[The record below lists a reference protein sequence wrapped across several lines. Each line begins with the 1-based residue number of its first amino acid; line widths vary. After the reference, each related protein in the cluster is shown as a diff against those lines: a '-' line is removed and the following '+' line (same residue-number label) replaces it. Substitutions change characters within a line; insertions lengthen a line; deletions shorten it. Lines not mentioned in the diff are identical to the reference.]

1 MQIYPEK
8 YDKLELS
15 TSERSFL
22 RTMERAFPGD
32 QLAYFVL
39 QINPRKREA
48 GNGQA
53 ELFDMLV
60 VPEGI
65 FLFRFF
71 DTDTPI
77 IASTT
82 IKAMGNPMV
91 FTILENDIK
100 AKLEESQYL
109 IRENGNLRY
118 ALNICLVFPNIYHAQ
133 IESALI
139 ESEKSFCDKHTLF
152 KDDIQALRKDG
163 KSILLS
169 RLFVLDEIHE
179 DNVNNIFQRL
189 CPEITIPRKYI
200 LDDHSSIT
208 IKEENLTQ
216 IDRAVQSYRLDT
228 WQIDMVN
235 KINKGNQLILAC
247 AGSGKSVLLISKCFK
262 LASLNPCENFLIT
275 CYNRNLNNYY
285 QWAIS
290 QAGFIDRNVRCTT
303 FLGLC
308 RQLLENNSI
317 SLPSKYTKQKAD
329 DYYDSLFEKANE
341 ALATGQIKER
351 FFGIFIDEV
360 QIFKPEWYRFCF
372 NLLKSKN
379 ETDHY
384 FVIAGDKSQDIKNNI
399 KHGKAP
405 WQGGGS
411 GYPEYRGKTL
421 PIETNYRNS
430 KPINDAI
437 DRYVNYAKKLGQKI
451 GVDLSSDPELFLR
464 GTAYRPGNK
473 PSIKTLT
480 DFSNEGEAAAI
491 CSAIRDFLQK
501 GYSEVDIAVI
511 VYNKSQP
518 YTSKGWKTHYYSL
531 LPYIKQTFYKEN
543 WETPS
548 ILISGES
555 EGATYGSR
563 RGVTIATIEGSL
575 GLDFRAV
582 ILAGLRPLGSHEKA
596 QIVSDFTDL
605 SPEKLEEKQ
614 EAFKKN
620 INFLYTGCTRA
631 KDELTIIL
639 SAPKGESMY
648 PYIFFPI
655 GLIQNRPRNGVRMR
669 SPRVAVYGL

>member
-22 RTMERAFPGD
+22 RTMERSFSGD
-32 QLAYFVL
+32 ALAYYVL
-39 QINPRKREA
+39 QINPRKRDA
-48 GNGQA
+48 GQGKA
-53 ELFDMLV
+53 ELFNMLV
-60 VPEGI
+60 IPEGI
-65 FLFRFF
+65 ILLRFF
-71 DTDTPI
+71 DAAIPL

-82 IKAMGNPMV
+82 VKAMGNPMV
-91 FTILENDIK
+91 YSVLENDIRS
-100 AKLEESQYL
+100 KLEESKYL
-109 IRENGNLRY
+109 VRESGNLRFS
-118 ALNICLVFPNIYHAQ
+118 LNISFVFPNIDYSQ
-133 IESALI
+133 IESELS
-139 ESEKSFCDKHTLF
+139 ESERIFCNQHALF
-152 KDDIQALRKDG
+152 KNDIQSMRKEG
-163 KSILLS
+163 KNNLLA
-169 RLFVLDEIHE
+169 RLSPADEIE
-179 DNVNNIFQRL
+179 EEKVNNIFQRL
-189 CPEITIPRKYI
+189 CPEITIPRKFI
-200 LDDHSSIT
+200 LDDHATIA
-208 IKEENLTQ
+208 IKESVLTQ
-216 IDRAVQSYRLDT
+216 MDRAVQSYRLDN
-228 WQIDMVN
+228 WQIDIVN
-235 KINKGNQLILAC
+235 RINRGNQLILAC

-262 LASLNPCENFLIT
+262 LASLNPGEDFLIT

-290 QAGFIDRNVRCTT
+290 QAGFIDRNVKCTT

-308 RQLLENNSI
+308 RQLLESNGI
-317 SLPSKYTKQKAD
+317 ALPTKYAHQQD
-329 DYYDSLFEKANE
+329 DYYDRLFEKANE
-341 ALATGQIKER
+341 ALAAGRIKER
-351 FFGIFIDEV
+351 FYGIFIDEV

-379 ETDHY
+379 DTDHY

-411 GYPEYRGKTL
+411 DYPEYRGKTL

-437 DRYVNYAKKLGQKI
+437 DRYVSYAKALGARI
-451 GVDLSSDPELFLR
+451 GVDLTSDPELFLR

-473 PSIKTLT
+473 PTLKTLK
-480 DFSNEGEAAAI
+480 DLSNEGEAAAI
-491 CSAIRDFLQK
+491 CAAIRDLLQK

-511 VYNKSQP
+511 VYNRRQP
-518 YTSKGWKTHYYSL
+518 YTSKGWKTHYYEL
-531 LPYIKQTFYKEN
+531 LPYIKQIFYKEN
-543 WETPS
+543 WENPS
-548 ILISGES
+548 ILIPGES

-596 QIVSDFTDL
+596 QVLGDFSGLTE
-605 SPEKLEEKQ
+605 EKLSEKQ

-620 INFLYTGCTRA
+620 VNFLYTGCTRA

-639 SAPKGESMY
+639 SAPKGESLYMDLLRDS
-648 PYIFFPI
+648 I
-655 GLIQNRPRNGVRMR
+655 GE
-669 SPRVAVYGL
+669 

>member
-22 RTMERAFPGD
+22 RTMERSFPGD
-32 QLAYFVL
+32 QLAYYVL
-39 QINPRKREA
+39 QINPRKRDA
-48 GNGQA
+48 GKGQA
-53 ELFDMLV
+53 ELFNMLV

-65 FLFRFF
+65 LLLRFF
-71 DTDTPI
+71 DSDVPLVT
-77 IASTT
+77 ATT

-91 FTILENDIK
+91 FKVLENDIRS
-100 AKLEESQYL
+100 KLEESKYL
-109 IRENGNLRY
+109 VRESGNLRF
-118 ALNICLVFPNIYHAQ
+118 ALNICFVFPNIELSQ
-133 IESALI
+133 IETDLTDT
-139 ESEKSFCDKHTLF
+139 EKGFCDKHVLL
-152 KDDIQALRKDG
+152 KNDIQTLRKEG
-163 KSILLS
+163 KAILLK
-169 RLFVLDEIHE
+169 RFPPADDVTE
-179 DNVNNIFQRL
+179 DKVNNIFQRL
-189 CPEITIPRKYI
+189 CPEITIPRKFI
-200 LDDHSSIT
+200 LDDHVSIS
-208 IKEENLTQ
+208 IKEAALTQ

-228 WQIDMVN
+228 RQINIVN
-235 KINKGNQLILAC
+235 QINRGNQLILAC

-262 LASLNPCENFLIT
+262 LASLNPSENFLLT

-290 QAGFIDRNVRCTT
+290 QAGFTDRNVRCTT

-308 RQLLENNSI
+308 RQLLESNGI
-317 SLPSKYTKQKAD
+317 SLPTPYPND
-329 DYYDSLFEKANE
+329 DYYARLFEKANE
-341 ALATGQIKER
+341 ALAEGRIKER
-351 FFGIFIDEV
+351 FYGIFIDEV

-384 FVIAGDKSQDIKNNI
+384 FIIAGDKSQDIKNNI
-399 KHGKAP
+399 KHGRAP

-411 GYPEYRGKTL
+411 EYPEYRGKTL

-437 DRYVNYAKKLGQKI
+437 DRYVGNAKALGMKI

-464 GTAYRPGNK
+464 GTAYRPGNE
-473 PSIKTLT
+473 PTVYTIT

-491 CSAIRDFLQK
+491 CDAIRDLLKK

-511 VYNKSQP
+511 VYNKSQK
-518 YTSKGWKTHYYSL
+518 YTSKGWKTHYYNI
-531 LPYIKQTFYKEN
+531 LPFIKQAFYKEN

-548 ILISGES
+548 ILIAGES

-596 QIVSDFTDL
+596 RALSDFGGLTKEQLDN
-605 SPEKLEEKQ
+605 KQ

-620 INFLYTGCTRA
+620 VNFLYTGCTRA

-639 SAPKGESMY
+639 SAPKGESIYMDLLRDS
-648 PYIFFPI
+648 I
-655 GLIQNRPRNGVRMR
+655 GE
-669 SPRVAVYGL
+669 

>member
-22 RTMERAFPGD
+22 RTMERAFSGD
-32 QLAYFVL
+32 ELAYYVL
-39 QINPRKREA
+39 QINPRKRDA
-48 GNGQA
+48 GQGRA
-53 ELFDMLV
+53 ELFNMLV
-60 VPEGI
+60 IPEGI
-65 FLFRFF
+65 MLLRFF
-71 DTDTPI
+71 DADIPL

-82 IKAMGNPMV
+82 IKALGNPLV
-91 FTILENDIK
+91 YSVLENDIRS
-100 AKLEESQYL
+100 KLEESNYL
-109 IRENGNLRY
+109 VRESGNLRF
-118 ALNICLVFPNIYHAQ
+118 ALNIIFIFPNIDFSQ
-133 IESALI
+133 M
-139 ESEKSFCDKHTLF
+139 ESELSEAEKEFCCKHVFFKS
-152 KDDIQALRKDG
+152 DIHVLRKEG
-163 KSILLS
+163 KKILLE
-169 RLFVLDEIHE
+169 RLSTADTIEE
-179 DNVNNIFQRL
+179 EKVNNIFQRL
-189 CPEITIPRKYI
+189 CPEITIPRKFI
-200 LDDHSSIT
+200 LDDHATIS
-208 IKEENLTQ
+208 IKEAALSQ
-216 IDRAVQSYRLDT
+216 MDRAVQSYRLDT
-228 WQIDMVN
+228 WQIDIVN
-235 KINKGNQLILAC
+235 RINRGNQLILAC

-290 QAGFIDRNVRCTT
+290 QAGFIDRNVKCTT

-308 RQLLENNSI
+308 KQLLENNGI
-317 SLPSKYTKQKAD
+317 SLPTKYPYQQN
-329 DYYDSLFEKANE
+329 DYYDRLFEKAND
-341 ALATGQIKER
+341 ALAAGLIKER
-351 FFGIFIDEV
+351 FYGVFIDEV

-379 ETDHY
+379 DSDHY

-411 GYPEYRGKTL
+411 DYPEYRGKTL

-437 DRYVNYAKKLGQKI
+437 DRYVSCAKAMGAKI
-451 GVDLSSDPELFLR
+451 GVDLTSDPELFLR
-464 GTAYRPGNK
+464 GTAYRPGNN
-473 PSIKTLT
+473 PTLSMVKEL
-480 DFSNEGEAAAI
+480 SNEGEAEAI
-491 CSAIRDFLQK
+491 CSAIRNLLKK

-511 VYNKSQP
+511 VYNRRQQ
-518 YTSKGWKTHYYSL
+518 YTTKGWKTHYYNL
-531 LPYIKQTFYKEN
+531 LPSIKQIFYKEN
-543 WETPS
+543 WENPS
-548 ILISGES
+548 ILIPRES

-596 QIVSDFTDL
+596 QVLEDFEGLTE
-605 SPEKLEEKQ
+605 EKLGGRQ

-620 INFLYTGCTRA
+620 INLLYTGCTRA

-639 SAPKGESMY
+639 SAPKGESIYMDLLRDSM
-648 PYIFFPI
+648 
-655 GLIQNRPRNGVRMR
+655 GE
-669 SPRVAVYGL
+669 

>member
-8 YDKLELS
+8 YDKLVLS

-22 RTMERAFPGD
+22 RTTERAFAED
-32 QLAYFVL
+32 ELAYYVL
-39 QINPRKREA
+39 QINPRKRDA
-48 GNGQA
+48 GQGKA
-53 ELFDMLV
+53 ELFNMII

-65 FLFRFF
+65 MLLRFF
-71 DTDTPI
+71 DVDIPLV
-77 IASTT
+77 ASTT
-82 IKAMGNPMV
+82 IKALANPLV
-91 FTILENDIK
+91 YSVLENDIRS
-100 AKLEESQYL
+100 KLEESNYL
-109 IRENGNLRY
+109 VRESGNLRF
-118 ALNICLVFPNIYHAQ
+118 ALNISFVFPNIDFSQ
-133 IESALI
+133 MEPELT
-139 ESEKSFCDKHTLF
+139 EPEKIFCFKHVLF
-152 KDDIQALRKDG
+152 KNDIHLLRKKG
-163 KSILLS
+163 KKILLE
-169 RLFVLDEIHE
+169 RLSPADEIE
-179 DNVNNIFQRL
+179 EKIVNNIFQRL
-189 CPEITIPRKYI
+189 CPEITIPIKFI
-200 LDDHSSIT
+200 LDDHMTIS
-208 IKEENLTQ
+208 IKEAPLSQ
-216 IDRAVQSYRLDT
+216 MDRAVQSYRLDN
-228 WQIDMVN
+228 WQIDIVN
-235 KINKGNQLILAC
+235 RINKGNQLILAC

-290 QAGFIDRNVRCTT
+290 QAGFIDKNVKCTT

-308 RQLLENNSI
+308 KQLLESNGI
-317 SLPSKYTKQKAD
+317 SLPTRYPNQQNG
-329 DYYDSLFEKANE
+329 YYDTLFEKANN

-351 FFGIFIDEV
+351 FYGIFIDEV

-379 ETDHY
+379 DNDHY

-437 DRYVNYAKKLGQKI
+437 DRFVSCAKAMGVKI
-451 GVDLSSDPELFLR
+451 GVDLTSDPELFLR

-473 PSIKTLT
+473 PTLSMVKEL
-480 DFSNEGEAAAI
+480 SNEGEAEAI
-491 CSAIRDFLQK
+491 CSAIRVLLEN

-511 VYNKSQP
+511 VYNRRQQ
-518 YTSKGWKTHYYSL
+518 YTAKGWKTHYYSL
-531 LPYIKQTFYKEN
+531 LPHIKQIFYKEN

-548 ILISGES
+548 ILIPGES

-582 ILAGLRPLGSHEKA
+582 ILAGLRPLGSHEKV
-596 QIVSDFTDL
+596 QVFEDFDGLTK
-605 SPEKLEEKQ
+605 EKLEEKQ

-639 SAPKGESMY
+639 SAPKGESIYMDLLRDSM
-648 PYIFFPI
+648 
-655 GLIQNRPRNGVRMR
+655 GE
-669 SPRVAVYGL
+669 

>member
-22 RTMERAFPGD
+22 RTMERSFSGD
-32 QLAYFVL
+32 ELAYYVL
-39 QINPRKREA
+39 QINPRKRDA
-48 GNGQA
+48 GQGKA
-53 ELFDMLV
+53 ELFNMLV
-60 VPEGI
+60 IPEGI
-65 FLFRFF
+65 ILLRFF
-71 DTDTPI
+71 DAAIPL

-91 FTILENDIK
+91 YSVLENDIRS
-100 AKLEESQYL
+100 KLEESKYL
-109 IRENGNLRY
+109 VRESGNLRFS
-118 ALNICLVFPNIYHAQ
+118 LNISFVFPNIDYSQ
-133 IESALI
+133 IESELS
-139 ESEKSFCDKHTLF
+139 ESERIFCSQHALF
-152 KDDIQALRKDG
+152 KNDIQSMRKEG
-163 KSILLS
+163 KNNLLA
-169 RLFVLDEIHE
+169 RLSPADEIE
-179 DNVNNIFQRL
+179 EEKVNNIFQRL
-189 CPEITIPRKYI
+189 CPEITIPRKFI
-200 LDDHSSIT
+200 LDDHAT
-208 IKEENLTQ
+208 VAIKESVLTQ
-216 IDRAVQSYRLDT
+216 IDRAVQSYRLDN
-228 WQIDMVN
+228 WQIDIVN
-235 KINKGNQLILAC
+235 RINRGNQLILAC

-262 LASLNPCENFLIT
+262 LASLNPGENFLIT

-290 QAGFIDRNVRCTT
+290 QAGFIDRNVKCTT

-308 RQLLENNSI
+308 KQLLESNGI
-317 SLPSKYTKQKAD
+317 ALPAKYAHQQ
-329 DYYDSLFEKANE
+329 DYYDRLFEKANE
-341 ALATGQIKER
+341 ALASGQIKER
-351 FFGIFIDEV
+351 FYGIFIDEV

-379 ETDHY
+379 DTDHY

-411 GYPEYRGKTL
+411 DYPEYRGKTL

-437 DRYVNYAKKLGQKI
+437 DRYVSYAKALGARI
-451 GVDLSSDPELFLR
+451 GVDLTSDPELFLR

-473 PSIKTLT
+473 PTIKTLK
-480 DFSNEGEAAAI
+480 DLSNEGEAAAI
-491 CSAIRDFLQK
+491 CSAIHDLLKK

-511 VYNKSQP
+511 VYNRRQK
-518 YTSKGWKTHYYSL
+518 YTSKGWRTHYYEL
-531 LPYIKQTFYKEN
+531 LPHIKKIFYKEN
-543 WETPS
+543 WESPS
-548 ILISGES
+548 ILIPGES
-555 EGATYGSR
+555 EGGTYGSR

-596 QIVSDFTDL
+596 QTFGDFSGLTEDKL
-605 SPEKLEEKQ
+605 SEKQ

-639 SAPKGESMY
+639 SAPKGESLYMDLLRDS
-648 PYIFFPI
+648 I
-655 GLIQNRPRNGVRMR
+655 GE
-669 SPRVAVYGL
+669 

>member
-8 YDKLELS
+8 YDKLDLS

-22 RTMERAFPGD
+22 RTMERAFTGE
-32 QLAYFVL
+32 QLSYYVL
-39 QINPRKREA
+39 QINPRKRDT

-53 ELFDMLV
+53 ELFDLFV

-65 FLFRFF
+65 LLLRFF
-71 DTDTPI
+71 DTDMPLVAT
-77 IASTT
+77 TT
-82 IKAMGNPMV
+82 IKAMSNMV
-91 FTILENDIK
+91 FKVLENDVK
-100 AKLEESQYL
+100 SKLEESKYL
-109 IRENGNLRY
+109 VRESGNLRF
-118 ALNICLVFPNIYHAQ
+118 ALNISFVFPNVERLQ
-133 IESALI
+133 IDSDLGDA
-139 ESEKSFCDKHTLF
+139 EKDFCDTHVLF
-152 KDDIQALRKDG
+152 KNDIQTLRKEGKALLLTRLQPADDIT
-163 KSILLS
+163 
-169 RLFVLDEIHE
+169 E
-179 DNVNNIFQRL
+179 DRVNNIFQRL
-189 CPEITIPRKYI
+189 CPEITIPRKFI

-208 IKEENLTQ
+208 IKEAALTQ

-228 WQIDMVN
+228 WQIDIVN
-235 KINKGNQLILAC
+235 RINRGHQLILAC

-262 LASLNPCENFLIT
+262 LASLNPNEFFLLT

-290 QAGFIDRNVRCTT
+290 QAGFLDRNVRCTT

-308 RQLLENNSI
+308 RQLLESNGI
-317 SLPSKYTKQKAD
+317 PLPTKYSNQKDD
-329 DYYDSLFEKANE
+329 DYYDRLFEKANE
-341 ALATGQIKER
+341 ALAEGRIKER
-351 FFGIFIDEV
+351 FYGIFIDEV

-372 NLLKSKN
+372 NLLRSKN
-379 ETDHY
+379 DTDHY
-384 FVIAGDKSQDIKNNI
+384 FIIAGDKSQDIKNNI

-411 GYPEYRGKTL
+411 EYPEYRGKTL

-437 DRYVNYAKKLGQKI
+437 DRYVSYAKAFGLKI

-464 GTAYRPGNK
+464 GTAYRPGNV
-473 PSIKTLT
+473 PTLHT
-480 DFSNEGEAAAI
+480 ITNFSNEGEAAAI
-491 CSAIRDFLQK
+491 CDAIKDLLKK

-511 VYNKSQP
+511 VYNKSQK
-518 YTSKGWKTHYYSL
+518 YTSKGWQTHYYSI
-531 LPYIKQTFYKEN
+531 LPYIKQTFYAEN

-575 GLDFRAV
+575 GLDFRCV
-582 ILAGLRPLGSHEKA
+582 ILAGLRPLGSHENA
-596 QIVSDFTDL
+596 RVLSDFSNLTQEQLDD
-605 SPEKLEEKQ
+605 KQ

-620 INFLYTGCTRA
+620 VNFLYTGCTRA

-639 SAPKGESMY
+639 SAPKGESIYMDLLRDS
-648 PYIFFPI
+648 I
-655 GLIQNRPRNGVRMR
+655 GE
-669 SPRVAVYGL
+669 

>member
-22 RTMERAFPGD
+22 RTMERSFPGD
-32 QLAYFVL
+32 QLAYYVL
-39 QINPRKREA
+39 QINPRKRDA
-48 GNGQA
+48 GKGQA
-53 ELFDMLV
+53 ELFNMLV

-65 FLFRFF
+65 LLLRFF
-71 DTDTPI
+71 DSDNPLVT
-77 IASTT
+77 ATT

-91 FTILENDIK
+91 FKVLENDIRT
-100 AKLEESQYL
+100 KLEESKYL
-109 IRENGNLRY
+109 VRESGNLRF
-118 ALNICLVFPNIYHAQ
+118 ALNICFVFPNVERSQ
-133 IESALI
+133 IETDLSDT
-139 ESEKSFCDKHTLF
+139 EKDFCDKHVLL
-152 KDDIQALRKDG
+152 KNDIQILRKEG
-163 KSILLS
+163 KAILLKRFS
-169 RLFVLDEIHE
+169 PADDVTE
-179 DNVNNIFQRL
+179 DKVNNIFQRL
-189 CPEITIPRKYI
+189 CPEITIPRKFI
-200 LDDHSSIT
+200 LDDHASIS
-208 IKEENLTQ
+208 IKEAALTQ

-228 WQIDMVN
+228 WQIDIVN
-235 KINKGNQLILAC
+235 RINRGNQLILAC

-262 LASLNPCENFLIT
+262 LASLNPSENFLLT

-290 QAGFIDRNVRCTT
+290 QAGFTDRNVRCTT

-308 RQLLENNSI
+308 RQLLESNGI
-317 SLPSKYTKQKAD
+317 SLPTRYPKQKDD
-329 DYYDSLFEKANE
+329 DYYDRLFEKANE
-341 ALATGQIKER
+341 ALAEGRIKER
-351 FFGIFIDEV
+351 FYGIFIDEV

-379 ETDHY
+379 DTDHY
-384 FVIAGDKSQDIKNNI
+384 FIIAGDKSQDIKNNI

-411 GYPEYRGKTL
+411 EYPEYRGKTL

-437 DRYVNYAKKLGQKI
+437 DRYVSYAKALGMKI

-464 GTAYRPGNK
+464 GTAYRAGNE
-473 PSIKTLT
+473 PTVYTIT

-491 CSAIRDFLQK
+491 CDAIRDLLKK

-511 VYNKSQP
+511 VYNKSQK
-518 YTSKGWKTHYYSL
+518 YTSKGWKTHYYNL
-531 LPYIKQTFYKEN
+531 LPFIKQAFYKEN

-548 ILISGES
+548 ILITGES

-596 QIVSDFTDL
+596 RVLSDFGNLTKEQLDD
-605 SPEKLEEKQ
+605 KQ

-620 INFLYTGCTRA
+620 VNFLYTGCTRA

-639 SAPKGESMY
+639 SAPKGESIYMDLLRES
-648 PYIFFPI
+648 I
-655 GLIQNRPRNGVRMR
+655 GE
-669 SPRVAVYGL
+669 